1 MYTKDA
7 NGNRKQVTTEKSDGS
22 IEGYKLGGNGSGSGS
37 ASGSGSSDI
46 SGFFETLITTMAGG
60 ITIFFLL
67 VILVILY
74 FVFRKKSK

>member
-7 NGNRKQVTTEKSDGS
+7 NGNRKQVTTDKSYGS
-22 IEGYKLGGNGSGSGS
+22 IEGYKLGGGGSGSG
-37 ASGSGSSDI
+37 SGSGSSDS

-60 ITIFFLL
+60 ITVFFLL

>member
-7 NGNRKQVTTEKSDGS
+7 NGNRKQVTTEKSYGS
-22 IEGYKLGGNGSGSGS
+22 IEGYKLGGNGSGS
-37 ASGSGSSDI
+37 ASGSSDI
-46 SGFFETLITTMAGG
+46 SGFFETLITTLAGG
-60 ITIFFLL
+60 FTIFFLL

>member
-7 NGNRKQVTTEKSDGS
+7 TGNRKQVTTDKSYGS
-22 IEGYKLGGNGSGSGS
+22 IEGYKLGGSG
-37 ASGSGSSDI
+37 SGSGSSD
-46 SGFFETLITTMAGG
+46 SLGFFETLITTMAGG

-74 FVFRKKSK
+74 FVFRKKSQ

>member
-7 NGNRKQVTTEKSDGS
+7 NGNRKQVTTEKSYGS
-22 IEGYKLGGNGSGSGS
+22 IEGYKLGGNG
-37 ASGSGSSDI
+37 SGSGSSDI

>member
-7 NGNRKQVTTEKSDGS
+7 NGNRKQVTTEKSYGS
-22 IEGYKLGGNGSGSGS
+22 IEGYKLGGSGS
-37 ASGSGSSDI
+37 ASGSGDI